1 MKDQVIT
8 LPEMI
13 DSDAQLDDEDLETV
27 AGGAVACSCCCCCC
41 TWNEFDEVQ
50 VA

>member
-13 DSDAQLDDEDLETV
+13 DSDAQMADEDLEAV
-27 AGGAVACSCCCCCC
+27 AGGAAACSCFWCCC
-41 TWNEFDEVQ
+41 TCWPHEQ
-50 VA
+50 IQ